1 MVKVRNEG
9 IFSETESPYF
19 GTTKTLEEK
28 GADLDKLREETFMKM
43 VTGAKPISDFDSFV
57 KQWYK
62 QGGTAVTK
70 EVQKEVILGT

>member
-1 MVKVRNEG
+1 
-9 IFSETESPYF
+9 
-19 GTTKTLEEK
+19 
-28 GADLDKLREETFMKM
+28 MKM

-70 EVQKEVILGT
+70 EVQKEVDAKK